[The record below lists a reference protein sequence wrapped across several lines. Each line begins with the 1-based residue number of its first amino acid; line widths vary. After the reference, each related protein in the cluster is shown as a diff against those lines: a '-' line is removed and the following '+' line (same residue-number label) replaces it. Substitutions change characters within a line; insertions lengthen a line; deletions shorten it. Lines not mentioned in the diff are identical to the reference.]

1 MTEDRPIRTKKN
13 RTKRSDRSHSKD
25 STIPL
30 SKTYR
35 QKKVT
40 RGKGISSSSC
50 DDSLQTSSSGS
61 DSELEID
68 VTLVDEHI
76 TCPHCDG
83 KLRIDVPKKEI
94 ILYARH
100 KTDEERME
108 ANNASKRRWAEK
120 NKAYLNNA
128 AKNRMRRLREERRL
142 KNV

>member
-13 RTKRSDRSHSKD
+13 RTKRSDKSHNKD
-25 STIPL
+25 SFT
-30 SKTYR
+30 STRKTSR

-40 RGKGISSSSC
+40 RGEGRSSSSC

-61 DSELEID
+61 DNELEID

-83 KLRIDVPKKEI
+83 KLKVNVPKKEV

-100 KTDEERME
+100 KTDEERRE
-108 ANNASKRRWAEK
+108 ANNASKRRWKER
-120 NKAYLNNA
+120 NKDRVRELG
-128 AKNRMRRLREERRL
+128 KESMRRFRERQKSEE
-142 KNV
+142 